1 MDQASRLRKMVAQG
15 MGEKQRSCSGSKK
28 VVRPEC
34 MNEVRVISVTS
45 GKGGVGKTNV
55 VANLALALCRLGK
68 RVLILDADL
77 GLGNMDVL
85 LGLNPRYTIQHV
97 LSGEKRLDEII
108 VNVPAGF
115 HLLPAASGIQELTEL
130 SQAQRIFL
138 LDELDSLQNF
148 FDVLLIDT
156 GAGISSNV
164 MYFNFAAM
172 EKIVIVTNEPAS
184 LTDAYALIK
193 VLSKKYHQK
202 KFRILI
208 NLATSKQEAEQIYR
222 HLCLV
227 VDRFLGSLSLDY
239 LGWIPYDE
247 NVPKAVRRQQAVL
260 DLFPLSKAS
269 KKFMEVAERLI
280 SFRDHCEFD
289 GDVKFFW
296 HRLLYNPNKYSE
308 ESKS

>member
-1 MDQASRLRKMVAQG
+1 MDQASRLRTMIAKGIEEDRGQWTLAKARGQ
-15 MGEKQRSCSGSKK
+15 K
-28 VVRPEC
+28 VRGL
-34 MNEVRVISVTS
+34 RVISVTS

-85 LGLNPRYTIQHV
+85 LGLNPRYNIQHV
-97 LSGEKRLDEII
+97 LSGEKRLEEVII
-108 VNVPAGF
+108 NVPVGF
-115 HLLPAASGIQELTEL
+115 HLLPAASGIQELTDL
-130 SQAQRIFL
+130 SQAQRMFL
-138 LDELDSLQNF
+138 LDEFDALRQF
-148 FDVLLIDT
+148 FEVLLIDT

-172 EKIVIVTNEPAS
+172 EKVVVITNEPAS
-184 LTDAYALIK
+184 LTDSYALIK
-193 VLSKKYHQK
+193 VLANKYHQK
-202 KFRILI
+202 KFRVLI
-208 NLATSKQEAEQIYR
+208 NSARSEQEAQQIYK
-222 HLCLV
+222 HLCVV
-227 VDRFLGSLSLDY
+227 VDKFLGSLSLDY

-269 KKFMEVAERLI
+269 KGFMEVAKRLMA
-280 SFRDHCEFD
+280 SEEHLDFE

-296 HRLLYNPNKYSE
+296 QRLLNS
-308 ESKS
+308 